1 MNNSNHYDRLKVD
14 INQLFDRKFETES
27 KKQHSFLKRLFKR
40 YYFAFL
46 IKTGLINPL
55 TEVGFI
61 NGWFKDFKEYWRNVL
76 DGRPIYLHD
85 FYYLLG
91 VYRQR
96 FQDVETPERADKEK
110 FLASWQNPDTMYQL
124 FGAVRRFSREPL
136 HCREFEKS
144 IKNGDEILEYGCGLA
159 PISHSLLKVSTKRNL
174 KITIADIRQIN
185 FHYAIHSLGTAV
197 DYIEIRPYENSIKE
211 KSYNVIFMITVME
224 HLPDPLETVKNITNG
239 LKKNGLFVFDYI
251 LGDGDGQDTIEAVEQ
266 RGDVLQY
273 ISKNYELLS
282 GDILENESMGTTVC
296 RLK

>member
-55 TEVGFI
+55 TEAGFI
-61 NGWFKDFKEYWRNVL
+61 NGWFKEFKTYWSDIL
-76 DGRPIYLHD
+76 EGRPMYLHD

-96 FQDVETPERADKEK
+96 FQDVETPERAEKEA
-110 FLASWQNPDTMYQL
+110 FLESWQNQDTLYQL

-136 HCREFEKS
+136 HSRQFEKW
-144 IKNGDEILEYGCGLA
+144 IKNSYSILEYGCGIA
-159 PISHSLLKVSTKRNL
+159 PISHSLLNVGTKRNL
-174 KITIADIRQIN
+174 NITIADIRQIN
-185 FHYAIHSLGTAV
+185 FHYAIHRLGTAIN
-197 DYIEIRPYENSIKE
+197 YFEIKPYENSIQKE
-211 KSYNVIFMITVME
+211 KYNVILMITVME
-224 HLPDPLETVKNITNG
+224 HLPNPLDTVKNITAG
-239 LKKNGLFVFDYI
+239 LKPNGIFIFDYI

-266 RGDVLQY
+266 RGIVLKY
-273 ISKNYELLS
+273 INEHYKLLS
-282 GDILENESMGTTVC
+282 GHLLENKSMGTTVC